1 MLHEKSCDSPLVR
14 GGLLIIIRGS
24 RFSNRAAVLF
34 RNYAINNV
42 ILYGFGPQNSSKNA
56 LRIFGIIKA
65 LLIMIAVTTG

>member
-24 RFSNRAAVLF
+24 RFNRAAVLF

-42 ILYGFGPQNSSKNA
+42 ILYGFGPQNNSKNA
-56 LRIFGIIKA
+56 LRIFGMIKA